1 MHRRPLVV
9 ALLISIAFLLFF
21 SHLYITWEIS
31 QNTFT
36 EFPGPRISGLFPA
49 SNVNQSENFNL
60 YGSSIELTAF
70 ANITYNA
77 SIPANSNTTVVPILS
92 IEILRVSYNNI
103 AVPIERVTYRGTN
116 MLNSTTV
123 NIGPGN
129 YVLNSS
135 FQIHVYGNNKSAI
148 RETCVNV
155 ASSLKG
161 MAFVNANFNSYPY
174 IIAIPTYVFLSLS
187 IAFFG
192 LLLFYFRNDYD
203 IRNDGP

>member
-103 AVPIERVTYRGTN
+103 AVPIERVTFQKHACRKNAVAAQHQVPKNGCAKN
-116 MLNSTTV
+116 MILCFYPAS
-123 NIGPGN
+123 
-129 YVLNSS
+129 
-135 FQIHVYGNNKSAI
+135 
-148 RETCVNV
+148 VNV
-155 ASSLKG
+155 FCCK
-161 MAFVNANFNSYPY
+161 N
-174 IIAIPTYVFLSLS
+174 
-187 IAFFG
+187 
-192 LLLFYFRNDYD
+192 
-203 IRNDGP
+203 